1 MRLISTGM
9 LDKRTTSYVL
19 LIITFALILFV
30 GFRSGSA
37 DIASRT
43 RASSPL
49 SIRVLDQPPLRQ
61 PDTLILNDYEKLNDR
76 MNMYGQGGNYRL
88 SLAPDHATHGHYAL
102 VIDRN
107 PGSNMELATVHFPRQ
122 WAGYDAIEFD
132 LYNDSEIP
140 GTVWVR
146 VGSQFDARR
155 FYPRSQKFAG
165 AFSLRPGLN
174 TISIPMDD
182 IRRAF
187 GKLPARKTL
196 HFNFPADGGGRYDMD
211 FLRLVKHDGSVK

>member
-1 MRLISTGM
+1 M
-9 LDKRTTSYVL
+9 LNNRKTTYIL
-19 LIITFALILFV
+19 LMITFALILFV

-37 DIASRT
+37 DIVSRT
-43 RASSPL
+43 RAAGPL
-49 SIRVLDQPPLRQ
+49 SIRILAQPSPPH

-76 MNMYGQGGNYRL
+76 MNMYDQGGDYRL
-88 SLAPDHATHGHYAL
+88 NPGRDHATHGQYAL

-107 PGSNMELATVHFPRQ
+107 LGSNMELATVHFPRQ
-122 WAGYDAIEFD
+122 WTGYDALEFD
-132 LYNDSEIP
+132 LYNESEVP

-155 FYPRSQKFAG
+155 FYPRSQKFAR
-165 AFSLRPGLN
+165 AFSLRPGPN
-174 TISIPMDD
+174 TISIPIDD

-187 GKLPARKTL
+187 GILPARKTL
-196 HFNFPADGGGRYDMD
+196 HFNFPADGGGKYCMD